1 VISTPFR
8 SLDHY
13 LGEVSRGLGTLPTRR
28 RTLFLRELAG
38 HLLDE
43 AEARGVKDEAGMR
56 DLLAEKER
64 PQEIAQAL
72 GEGDLD
78 DASHRQFTAI
88 IGGALIGLSTGGHL
102 ILTGWSPAISIAFGL
117 THGLAVGTGLFWTR
131 HMWRRL
137 GDHGRLAASVL
148 LSVLLSIPLGFTSTR
163 GFVLSRLFYGA
174 YTGYLFER
182 HAQRRALSPRLLG
195 QWLLEITI
203 FTAFVFLSESL
214 VLGRYP
220 LSRVTPWIVA
230 MEWSFNATL
239 HLAVLGALW
248 MKGFLAQRRVLA
260 AQGHD

>member
-1 VISTPFR
+1 MITTPFR
-8 SLDHY
+8 SLDQY
-13 LGEVSRGLGTLPTRR
+13 LGDVSRGLGALPGRR

-43 AEARGVKDEAGMR
+43 AEARGVTDEAGMR

-72 GEGDLD
+72 GEGDQD
-78 DASHRQFTAI
+78 DASHRQLTAV
-88 IGGALIGLSTGGHL
+88 IGGALIGLGTGGHL

-117 THGLAVGTGLFWTR
+117 CHGLAVGTGLFWTR
-131 HMWRRL
+131 HIWRRL
-137 GDHGRLAASVL
+137 GDHGRLAASIL

-182 HAQRRALSPRLLG
+182 HGQRGVPHTRRIAQ
-195 QWLLEITI
+195 WILEISA
-203 FTAFVFLSESL
+203 FTAFIFLSESL
-214 VLGRYP
+214 LLNRYP
-220 LSRVTPWIVA
+220 LSKVTPWIVA

-248 MKGFLAQRRVLA
+248 MRGFLAERRVLA
-260 AQGHD
+260 AQGQD

>member
-1 VISTPFR
+1 MNPTPYR
-8 SLDHY
+8 CLDQY
-13 LGEVSRGLGTLPTRR
+13 LEGVSRGLGTLSARR
-28 RTLFLRELAG
+28 RTLFLRELEG

-43 AEARGVKDEAGMR
+43 AEARGVADEQGMR
-56 DLLAEKER
+56 QLLAEKER

-72 GEGDLD
+72 GDGDQE
-78 DASHRQFTAI
+78 DASHRQFAAVL
-88 IGGALIGLSTGGHL
+88 GGALIGLGTGGHL

-131 HMWRRL
+131 HIWRRL
-137 GDHGRLAASVL
+137 GSRGRLAASVL

-182 HAQRRALSPRLLG
+182 HAQQGAPGTRRIA
-195 QWLLEITI
+195 QWLLEITA
-203 FTAFVFLSESL
+203 FTAFIFLSESL
-214 VLGRYP
+214 LLNRYP
-220 LSRVTPWIVA
+220 LSKVTPWIVA

-239 HLAVLGALW
+239 HLAVMGALW
-248 MKGFLAQRRVLA
+248 VRGFLAERRVLA